1 VRTDATFAKPV
12 VEHTVNLYACPDDFA
27 PIYNNGSGT
36 VTLTTDTHLADLL
49 THCKLKVD
57 LKKIPPSLWRR
68 GRGPYGVYHE
78 VNFELSI
85 IFGPTLSF
93 KLSSN
98 GVVCGTAEASYM

>member
-1 VRTDATFAKPV
+1 M
-12 VEHTVNLYACPDDFA
+12 EHTVNLYACPDDFA
-27 PIYNNGSGT
+27 PVYNNGSGAIN
-36 VTLTTDTHLADLL
+36 LTADTDLADLL
-49 THCKLKVD
+49 MYCKLKVD
-57 LKKIPPSLWRR
+57 LKKIPASLWHR

-98 GVVCGTAEASYM
+98 GVVRGTAEASYM